1 MPFVGRG
8 LFARARALPVQV
20 CLSLS
25 LALAWPATAQA
36 PGGDVGL
43 SSLYTDL
50 NLANCELMETRQEG
64 NYSRYKCAGLD
75 GIAVDVRRF
84 DDRMMVS
91 YQAPA
96 CPAAPQTFISFNEA
110 GSKNEW
116 RLRGGRP
123 FAAILRFNVSGNGSL
138 NIARSWLVVSKIISG
153 RSCPIAYIAGD
164 RPEANTIAR
173 QVADSYA
180 DRDFEC
186 GVDAPRIMSARPIAL
201 AQLVMNAFCSSKEL
215 PLGEDVEFFEKQ
227 EDRHAVETLEETRV
241 CLKEAAKGFV
251 SPEEDRA
258 LVANTIAKWC
268 GADLANVIKSNRRT
282 SQRAY
287 EIIRVLAHRE
297 IDRLFFNQSP
307 VPTSRSPAI
316 PR

>member
-8 LFARARALPVQV
+8 LFAHERALPVLM

-25 LALAWPATAQA
+25 VALARLAIAQVPAGVST
-36 PGGDVGL
+36 

-50 NLANCELMETRQEG
+50 NLATCELMETRQEG
-64 NYSRYKCAGLD
+64 NYSRYKCAGL
-75 GIAVDVRRF
+75 GTIAVDVERF

-91 YQAPA
+91 YPAPA
-96 CPAAPQTFISFNEA
+96 CPAAPQTFLSFNEA
-110 GSKNEW
+110 GSKIEW

-138 NIARSWLVVSKIISG
+138 NIARSWLVVSKIIPG

-164 RPEANTIAR
+164 RPDANTIAR
-173 QVADSYA
+173 QMADSYA
-180 DRDFEC
+180 DRGFEC
-186 GVDAPRIMSARPIAL
+186 GVDAPRIMSARSIAL
-201 AQLVMNAFCSSKEL
+201 AQLVMNPFCSSTEL
-215 PLGEDVEFFEKQ
+215 PLGEDVEFVEKLT
-227 EDRHAVETLEETRV
+227 DRHAVETLEETGV

-268 GADLANVIKSNRRT
+268 GADLADVIKSYGRT
-282 SQRAY
+282 SQRAF
-287 EIIRVLAHRE
+287 EIIRVLAHRG
-297 IDRLFFNQSP
+297 IDRLFFNQPP
-307 VPTSRSPAI
+307 VPAGSSPAI